1 MPPRDVESLDV
12 GGHEVRISNPDKI
25 LFPESG
31 ITKREYVDYYRR
43 IAPYMLSHIQRRP
56 LSMQRFPDG
65 LGGELFF
72 QKEIPDYF
80 PDYFERVDVKPDEP
94 ESKLYGIVTNEA
106 SIVYLAN
113 LVTIPHIWMSCA
125 EHLRRPDRLV
135 WDLDPSG
142 MGFDKVKVAAKLLR
156 YLLGEL
162 GLESYPMVTGS
173 RGIHVV
179 VFITPQFEVEDT
191 FEFTKGVAQLIT
203 RKLPQLFT
211 VTYTKSRRGRKIYID
226 YHRNVYEQTA
236 VAPYAVRAVKG
247 APVAW
252 PVRWEDV
259 DDDEL
264 DAQSFTIRD
273 AAAKLEAQDEPW
285 SGVEEKVEIGGAREK
300 LARLLEES
308 KLA

>member
-1 MPPRDVESLDV
+1 MPTRDVERLEVD
-12 GGHEVRISNPDKI
+12 GHEVKISNPDKI
-25 LFPESG
+25 LFPDSG

-43 IAPYMLSHIQRRP
+43 IAPYMMSHVQRRP

-65 LGGELFF
+65 VGGQLFF
-72 QKEIPDYF
+72 QKELPDYF
-80 PDYFERVDVKPDEP
+80 PEYFERVDVKPDAAE
-94 ESKLYGIVTNEA
+94 EKLYGTVSNAA

-113 LVTIPHIWMSCA
+113 LVTIPHIWMSCV

-179 VFITPQFEVEDT
+179 VFVEPEFEVDDT

-211 VTYTKSRRGRKIYID
+211 VAYAKSRRGRKIYVD
-226 YHRNVYEQTA
+226 YHRNASEQTA
-236 VAPYAVRAVKG
+236 ASPYAVRAVEG
-247 APVAW
+247 APVAI
-252 PVRWEDV
+252 PVTWDEV
-259 DDDEL
+259 DDEQL
-264 DAQSFTIRD
+264 DAQSFTVRNAGDRLESEGEAWSGFETKMKIGD
-273 AAAKLEAQDEPW
+273 ARAKLAELLQD
-285 SGVEEKVEIGGAREK
+285 SR
-300 LARLLEES
+300 LA
-308 KLA
+308 